1 MADEEKVVV
10 DTPEVKQEPAAKQ
23 EPVQLTAI
31 EERAAAQG
39 WRPKDEWDGDP
50 DEWVSAREFVRAGE
64 LFKKIDDQ
72 NRTIKEFKKTID
84 ELAKHHSKVAQ
95 AEYDRALKDLKAQKK
110 EALEIGDA
118 DAVIEADERI
128 AVIREAQK
136 TPPIQTPE
144 VPTLNPVFEAWLGR
158 NGWYRNQPAMK
169 AYADR
174 LGVELGGTMSPTDIL
189 SHIEK
194 EVKKEFAH
202 KFNNPK
208 RDEPSAVEGSTNKGG
223 KGKNSY
229 SLTDE
234 ERRVM
239 QRFVKTVPGMTEEKY
254 IADLKKIKGD

>member
-1 MADEEKVVV
+1 MAEENKVVE
-10 DTPEVKQEPAAKQ
+10 PEVKQEPVKQ

-31 EERAAAQG
+31 EERASAQG

-72 NRTIKEFKKTID
+72 NRTLKEFRKTID
-84 ELAKHHSKVAQ
+84 ELAKHNSKIAKV
-95 AEYDRALKDLKAQKK
+95 EYDRALNDLRAKKK
-110 EALEIGDA
+110 EALELGDA
-118 DAVIEADERI
+118 DAVIEVDDKI
-128 AVIREAQK
+128 AAVREAQREAPAVA
-136 TPPIQTPE
+136 TPQVPGVNPI
-144 VPTLNPVFEAWLGR
+144 FESWVSR
-158 NGWYRNQPAMK
+158 NGWYNNQPAMK

-174 LGVELGGTMSPTDIL
+174 IGTELGGQMSPTDL
-189 SHIEK
+189 LAHVEK

-208 RDEPSAVEGSTNKGG
+208 REEPSAVEGSTNKSG
-223 KGKNSY
+223 KGKSY
-229 SLTDE
+229 ALSDE

-254 IADLKKIKGD
+254 IADLRKIKGE